1 MFKLDTII
9 RENIR
14 RLKPYSSASDE
25 FTGKGIMLDANENP
39 YGDFNRYPDPYQKEL
54 KTAVVNLKQ
63 VNANNIFVANG
74 SDELI
79 DLLFLIFCKPGI
91 DKAMTFSPTYGM
103 YDVSAD
109 INDVELIK
117 VMLDNNFDIC
127 LDKVKPVL
135 EDDKLKLIFIC
146 YPNNPTG
153 NCFDREKIE
162 YILNNTKAV
171 VVIDEAYIDF
181 SNESSFVEVINKYP
195 NLVVSQ
201 TMSKAWGLA
210 SARIGFGFADDN
222 IIQLLN
228 KVKAPYNVSG
238 LSQLKA
244 LETISDIGKFNEN
257 IDLILEEKSR
267 LKDVLSV
274 LDIVKK
280 VYPSEANF
288 WLVKFY
294 NADNVYKELLEY
306 NIVVRD
312 RSSIITDSLRISIG
326 TTEENS
332 ILIEEL
338 KKLNR

>member
-1 MFKLDTII
+1 
-9 RENIR
+9 
-14 RLKPYSSASDE
+14 
-25 FTGKGIMLDANENP
+25 
-39 YGDFNRYPDPYQKEL
+39 
-54 KTAVVNLKQ
+54 
-63 VNANNIFVANG
+63 
-74 SDELI
+74 
-79 DLLFLIFCKPGI
+79 
-91 DKAMTFSPTYGM
+91 M